1 METTLKRQ
9 FELDIAPAG
18 FALDTV
24 VNDRSLLSTFNF
36 DETASELVFQM
47 IKFLSEQRGVI
58 MKDGYYFDDKESLLL
73 ENIPSVY
80 DYASTDYE
88 ANGRVLNA
96 ILNQFNG
103 TWFIINKIDE
113 VKPLTYDMLLDYME
127 LQNKAKTEEFSA
139 NQTEPKAENED
150 GE

>member
-1 METTLKRQ
+1 MEITLKRQ
-9 FELDIAPAG
+9 FELDIAPVG
-18 FALDTV
+18 FTLDTV
-24 VNDRSLLSTFNF
+24 VNDRSLLATFDF

-88 ANGRVLNA
+88 ANGRVLNT

-127 LQNKAKTEEFSA
+127 IQNKAKAEEFSA
-139 NQTEPKAENED
+139 NQTETKVDSED

>member
-9 FELDIAPAG
+9 FELDIAPTG
-18 FALDTV
+18 FTLDTV
-24 VNDRSLLSTFNF
+24 VNDRSLLSTFDF

-127 LQNKAKTEEFSA
+127 IQNKAKAEEFSA
-139 NQTEPKAENED
+139 NQTETKVDSED

>member
-1 METTLKRQ
+1 MEITLKRQ

-18 FALDTV
+18 FTLDTV
-24 VNDRSLLSTFNF
+24 VNDRSLLATFDF

-73 ENIPSVY
+73 ENIPSIY
-80 DYASTDYE
+80 DYASIDYE

-127 LQNKAKTEEFSA
+127 IQNKAKAEEFSA
-139 NQTEPKAENED
+139 NQTEPKVENED

>member
-1 METTLKRQ
+1 MEITLKRQ
-9 FELDIAPAG
+9 FELDIAPVG
-18 FALDTV
+18 FTLDTV
-24 VNDRSLLSTFNF
+24 VNDRSLLATFDF

-58 MKDGYYFDDKESLLL
+58 MQDGYYFDDKESLLL

-127 LQNKAKTEEFSA
+127 IQNKAKAEEFSA
-139 NQTEPKAENED
+139 NQTETKVDSED